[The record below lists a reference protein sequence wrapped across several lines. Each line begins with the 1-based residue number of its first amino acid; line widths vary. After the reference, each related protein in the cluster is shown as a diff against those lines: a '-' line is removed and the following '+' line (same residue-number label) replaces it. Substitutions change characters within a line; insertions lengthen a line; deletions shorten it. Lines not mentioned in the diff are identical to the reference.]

1 MRAPLSLDSR
11 GDATAGF
18 AVAESSPADLERPM
32 QGGFSKVSLQ
42 DRLTGRLGPSRR
54 ESRSPSFT
62 ETTIWSMFRTSNEL
76 PVPPRTPGR
85 R

>member
-1 MRAPLSLDSR
+1 
-11 GDATAGF
+11 
-18 AVAESSPADLERPM
+18 M
-32 QGGFSKVSLQ
+32 QGGFAKVSLQ